1 MWQVYRQIWPHL
13 TPSQAHRSSRPHVRD
28 LLVDRVRYLR
38 QRDDLER
45 GRRRAEEIESAW
57 TAMLDEGSDPETDK
71 SLRQQLYRLQFNLA
85 NILRDLGRYEASR
98 AVDEAVLR
106 GQQAELGED
115 HPHTLQ
121 TRSGLAADLR
131 ALGEYREALEY
142 DLETFR
148 AWEQNSGFGDEY
160 SGTLSA
166 ANNLALSYLLNG
178 DFRSALAYDQR
189 TLEWRLSTYGR
200 GHPRT
205 LNSGAAVARDLLE
218 AGRYRDA
225 VRIMQDVVEQCHE
238 TFGDDARITLNA
250 CLWLGIAQRYAGSPE
265 QAGSN
270 IGTAMHGLIRG
281 FGRESG
287 DALASRLS
295 HALNQLALDRIRDGR
310 VAAEEVLASYLD
322 RVGEAH
328 PHSLICSLNIAT
340 ALCLEDDYAAAQA
353 HVQRAVGGLE
363 SRLGPDHPYTLA
375 AKLVQASVLARTG
388 ALADAEAMDEQVA
401 AGRARVLG
409 PQHPDTLRCRANLL
423 LTQAELGN
431 RGATADRQQVIEE
444 LTMVLGAEHPDVRG
458 AHRQRR
464 LLCVIDPQ
472 PF

>member
-1 MWQVYRQIWPHL
+1 
-13 TPSQAHRSSRPHVRD
+13 
-28 LLVDRVRYLR
+28 
-38 QRDDLER
+38 
-45 GRRRAEEIESAW
+45 
-57 TAMLDEGSDPETDK
+57 MLDGGAAPETGK

-106 GQQAELGED
+106 GQRAELGED

-121 TRSGLAADLR
+121 TRSSLAADLR

-148 AWEQNSGFGDEY
+148 SWEQNSGFGDEY
-160 SGTLSA
+160 SGTLNA

-178 DFRSALAYDQR
+178 DFRSALMFDQQ
-189 TLEWRLSTYGR
+189 TLERRLATYVR

-218 AGRYRDA
+218 AGRYQDA
-225 VRIMQDVVEQCHE
+225 VRMMQDVLTQCHD

-250 CLWLGIAQRYAGSPE
+250 YLRLGIAQRCAGYPE
-265 QAGSN
+265 RAEAN
-270 IGTAMHGLIRG
+270 IDTAMHGLTRG
-281 FGRESG
+281 FGGESG

-295 HALNQLALDRIRDGR
+295 QALNQLALGRIREGR
-310 VAAEEVLASYLD
+310 TAAEAVLASYEG
-322 RVGEAH
+322 RVGADH

-363 SRLGPDHPYTLA
+363 SRIGPAHPYTLA
-375 AKLVQASVLARTG
+375 AKLVQASVLAG
-388 ALADAEAMDEQVA
+388 NAALADAALLEELVEAERT
-401 AGRARVLG
+401 RALG

-423 LTQAELGN
+423 LTQDELGN
-431 RGATADRQQVIEE
+431 SRAAVSRQKVIGE
-444 LTMVLGAEHPDVRG
+444 LAVMLGAEHPDVRTAG
-458 AHRQRR
+458 RQRR